1 MKALTRTI
9 WLLSI
14 ISMFADVAS
23 EMLYPIIPIY
33 LKTIGFSVVLIGI
46 LEGVAEATAGLSK
59 GYFGRLSDQTGRR
72 VPFVQIGYFLSNI
85 SKPMMVVFVYPFWVF
100 MARTFDR
107 MGKGIRTGARDAMLS
122 DEATES
128 TKGMVFGFHRSMDTL
143 GAVIGPLL
151 ALLFLYYYP
160 GQYKVIFLLSFIPGI
175 FAILITF
182 FLKESK
188 HLVKNTTSQK
198 GLFSFIHYWKES
210 PILYRKVVVGFL
222 VFALFNSSDFFLL
235 LKATQAGLSD
245 TWVIGIYVFYNLI
258 YAIFSLPLGILA
270 DKIGLKKIF
279 ISGLLL
285 FAIVYFG
292 ISISTSPYYFIA
304 IFFLY
309 GLFAAATEGISKAW
323 ISNLCDSKDTATAI
337 GTYTGFSSVATLV
350 ASLAAGLVWQLTTPA
365 MTFFLAAAGGGL
377 SLIYFLFL
385 RSETAESR

>member
-1 MKALTRTI
+1 
-9 WLLSI
+9 
-14 ISMFADVAS
+14 
-23 EMLYPIIPIY
+23 
-33 LKTIGFSVVLIGI
+33 
-46 LEGVAEATAGLSK
+46 
-59 GYFGRLSDQTGRR
+59 
-72 VPFVQIGYFLSNI
+72 
-85 SKPMMVVFVYPFWVF
+85 MMVVFVYPFWVF

-309 GLFAAATEGISKAW
+309 GLFAAATEGI
-323 ISNLCDSKDTATAI
+323 
-337 GTYTGFSSVATLV
+337 
-350 ASLAAGLVWQLTTPA
+350 
-365 MTFFLAAAGGGL
+365 
-377 SLIYFLFL
+377 
-385 RSETAESR
+385 